1 MNYSHGVNQTPLL
14 GSGGLVFLGLYLLSL
29 IVIGWLGRKA
39 QKQNTLSDFYLAGR
53 GLGVFVLFLTIYA
66 TQYSGNT
73 LVGFAGRAYRD
84 GYNALMLITFLS
96 AAVGAWLIYA
106 PKLFRLSREHNFIT
120 PSDFIEHR
128 FKYKWLSILG
138 AVLCVTALAN
148 YILTNLKAIGYIIVA
163 VTGGVIPFAIGI
175 IVLSLIMVIYES
187 LGGMRG
193 VAWTDIIQ
201 GIILLFGVVI
211 IFITIQSEYGGLAFI
226 SDQLTKTGAEKFSA
240 PTWFEKRTW
249 ISTIALGFFGIS
261 IYPHAIQRIYSAR
274 DELALKRSIQIM
286 AFMPLV
292 TVFFMVVVG
301 LAGSA
306 ILPNLD
312 RQSSEQITLLVLQD
326 LGQRGAISGGLMVLF
341 LSATIA
347 AIMSTVD
354 SALLSMSSILTKD
367 IYSRFKPAASQSD
380 LTKIGKLL
388 SWGIMAIAV
397 YLAITLPQTIWQLIE
412 IKLELL
418 IQVAPAIFLGLHL
431 KKLDSKSVF
440 MGMVIGTL
448 LAVGLMVFNKLGV
461 DIPAKPWGIHAG
473 VWGLMVN
480 VATIFIMEKRAS
492 LNNE

>member
-1 MNYSHGVNQTPLL
+1 M
-14 GSGGLVFLGLYLLSL
+14 
-29 IVIGWLGRKA
+29 
-39 QKQNTLSDFYLAGR
+39 
-53 GLGVFVLFLTIYA
+53 
-66 TQYSGNT
+66 
-73 LVGFAGRAYRD
+73 
-84 GYNALMLITFLS
+84 
-96 AAVGAWLIYA
+96 
-106 PKLFRLSREHNFIT
+106 
-120 PSDFIEHR
+120 
-128 FKYKWLSILG
+128 
-138 AVLCVTALAN
+138 CVTALAN

-461 DIPAKPWGIHAG
+461 DISAKPWGIHAG